1 MIRKLNSSRSSIIDE
16 IEKYYNDEYEI
27 VEQIIEDVTGVNL
40 SNDDVSDDNEEE
52 GFYYNFST
60 EQLSAI
66 LREIQDYFNQEDNKN
81 TIGTLAITK
90 AEYDVLKDAMENY
103 SDVSFSRDSEMAKTA
118 RKLLQKLNELY
129 YL

>member
-1 MIRKLNSSRSSIIDE
+1 MRKLNSSRSSIIDE
-16 IEKYYNDEYEI
+16 IEKYYDEEYEI

-40 SNDDVSDDNEEE
+40 SNDDISDDNEEE

-60 EQLSAI
+60 EQLSTI
-66 LREIQDYFNQEDNKN
+66 LNEIQDYFNQEDDKN
-81 TIGTLAITK
+81 TIGTLSITK

-103 SDVSFSRDSEMAKTA
+103 SDVSFSRDPDMSKTA
-118 RKLLQKLNELY
+118 RKLLQKLNNLY

>member
-1 MIRKLNSSRSSIIDE
+1 MRKLNSSRSSIIDE
-16 IEKYYNDEYEI
+16 IEKYYNDDYEI

-66 LREIQDYFNQEDNKN
+66 LREVQDYFNQEDDKN
-81 TIGTLAITK
+81 TIGTLTITK

>member
-1 MIRKLNSSRSSIIDE
+1 MRKLNSSRSSIIDE
-16 IEKYYNDEYEI
+16 IEKYYDDDYEI

-66 LREIQDYFNQEDNKN
+66 LRDIQDYFNQEDDKN

-103 SDVSFSRDSEMAKTA
+103 SDVSFSRDSEMSKTA

>member
-1 MIRKLNSSRSSIIDE
+1 MRKLNSSRSSIIDE
-16 IEKYYNDEYEI
+16 IEKYYDDEYEI

-66 LREIQDYFNQEDNKN
+66 LREIQDYFNQEDDKN
-81 TIGTLAITK
+81 TIGTLTITK

-118 RKLLQKLNELY
+118 RKLLQKLNDLY